1 MLTGV
6 VIVVIDGDTVLFKPD
21 HYHPSSRAF
30 IKVRLVDIDAPEK
43 EQPYGEAATR
53 ALEGMALQQ
62 RATLEVVATDVY
74 GRKLGRLGVG
84 ALPVNEETGAARL
97 CLVVIAQS
105 APGDAAAAGRSAPRG
120 HRAVAGSRAYPA
132 VGVAARAASSR
143 SLRLRGV
150 PSGSAM
156 WHSWKIR
163 AVQWRQI
170 SLSSR
175 G

>member
-1 MLTGV
+1 MRRLLALFLLLAAGAAWAEMLTGV

-84 ALPVNEETGAARL
+84 ALPVNEELVRRGYAWSSSRNPRRAMRPLQDEARRAGIGL
-97 CLVVIAQS
+97 WQDPAPTPPWVWRRAQP
-105 APGDAAAAGRSAPRG
+105 ARG
-120 HRAVAGSRAYPA
+120 H
-132 VGVAARAASSR
+132 
-143 SLRLRGV
+143 
-150 PSGSAM
+150 
-156 WHSWKIR
+156 
-163 AVQWRQI
+163 
-170 SLSSR
+170 
-175 G
+175 